1 MISMYMHDIHPQY
14 CFINIPKTWEEAYV
28 EISIKRLDR
37 INANDERGLTY
48 HPILKRFSKKSTT
61 DDA

>member
-1 MISMYMHDIHPQY
+1 MISMYIHDIHPQY
-14 CFINIPKTWEEAYV
+14 CFIHIPKTWEEAYV

-48 HPILKRFSKKSTT
+48 HPI
-61 DDA
+61 